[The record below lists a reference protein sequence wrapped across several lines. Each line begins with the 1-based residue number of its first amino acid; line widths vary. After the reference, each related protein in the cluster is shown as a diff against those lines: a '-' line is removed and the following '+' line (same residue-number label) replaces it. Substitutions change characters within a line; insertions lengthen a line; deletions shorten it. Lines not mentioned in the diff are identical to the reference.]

1 MDGIEVKL
9 LMSFMTNSGRKVSL
23 FVTDPRED
31 VTETEIKEVMDLI
44 IEKNIFAPNGECKRC
59 KNSSNWNNRVWFN
72 SSVTHETLEMPF

>member
-44 IEKNIFAPNGECKRC
+44 IEKNILAHTGEEIVSAKDA
-59 KNSSNWNNRVWFN
+59 KIVQNEKTEFDLIVA
-72 SSVTHETLEMPF
+72 

>member
-44 IEKNIFAPNGECKRC
+44 IEKISLLLMVKISLVQ
-59 KNSSNWNNRVWFN
+59 K
-72 SSVTHETLEMPF
+72 MQK

>member
-1 MDGIEVKL
+1 
-9 LMSFMTNSGRKVSL
+9 MSFMTNSGRKVSL

-44 IEKNIFAPNGECKRC
+44 IEKNIFAPNGEDIVSAKDA